1 MSIILDLA
9 ILVIVILAIF
19 IGYKR
24 GFIRTVINLIGYI
37 AAAFLAHV
45 VSLPISQF
53 IFNTFLH
60 SKSVELIQNAITK
73 QTGEQSVTQLID
85 TAFAAIPEKIN
96 TLASS
101 YIGSTEE
108 IKNNLIQST
117 PTTAEIA
124 ENVVNKVVEPI
135 STMIIQTLAFI
146 ILFIVF
152 CIAVKLITKALKI
165 IDKIPLIGSANAALG
180 AVIGI
185 VQAIVFV
192 LIFTAVIAMI
202 INLSGNQLENLNNS
216 VINQSYVFKII
227 YEYNPLLSSTIVS

>member
-1 MSIILDLA
+1 MPHVLPARARRAEQDARRAALCDGA
-9 ILVIVILAIF
+9 A
-19 IGYKR
+19 GAGAR
-24 GFIRTVINLIGYI
+24 GGRGAR
-37 AAAFLAHV
+37 AAVPA
-45 VSLPISQF
+45 
-53 IFNTFLH
+53 T
-60 SKSVELIQNAITK
+60 
-73 QTGEQSVTQLID
+73 
-85 TAFAAIPEKIN
+85 EKIN

>member
-1 MSIILDLA
+1 MSIILDVA
-9 ILVIVILAIF
+9 VLVILFLAIF

-24 GFIRTVINLIGYI
+24 GFIRTIINLIGYI
-37 AAAFLAHV
+37 AAAILAHL

-53 IFNTFLH
+53 IFNTFLR
-60 SKSVELIQNAITK
+60 SKSVELIQNAISEHA
-73 QTGEQSVTQLID
+73 GGQSVTELIN

-96 TLASS
+96 TLAAS
-101 YIGSTEE
+101 YIGSMEE

-124 ENVVNKVVEPI
+124 ENVVDKVVAPI

-146 ILFIVF
+146 VLFIVF

-185 VQAIVFV
+185 VQAVVFL
-192 LIFTAVIAMI
+192 LIFTIVIAMI
-202 INLSGNQLENLNNS
+202 INLSGNQLEAINNS
-216 VINQSYVFKII
+216 VIDQSYVFKII